1 MWFPTSSF
9 LGVPEVFVA
18 DVGSAFAIL
27 PKLMREP
34 AAEREY
40 LFGRVADG
48 FIGRLL
54 VVQADAEELVGP
66 SGRFYPALWRP
77 NRTRSAEA
85 EASTRGL
92 PDSNTKVAR
101 KTGRGAEVL
110 AADAAG
116 TTVCS

>member
-66 SGRFYPALWRP
+66 SGRFCPALWRP
-77 NRTRSAEA
+77 NQTQLLEA
-85 EASTRGL
+85 EASVCR
-92 PDSNTKVAR
+92 VV
-101 KTGRGAEVL
+101 GREAEVVQMCKW
-110 AADAAG
+110 
-116 TTVCS
+116 TVMDEKYKS